1 MSGNARFHDKLHR
14 ANHHTL
20 STGGLLDS
28 AYDPIAS
35 PEHPFRGDF
44 ILSGSLSALGDIIA
58 NNLNIKSE
66 ITIDGNTTTQNQTIV
81 GSLKLSKQY
90 YGATA
95 IYAINPTTRP
105 DPFTLSINYE
115 NGVFISNDL
124 YVNGIIYG
132 NLPTVNGYTPSTTD
146 ISNAY
151 VILKSNSANWDS
163 VATGADLGVRTLTSN
178 WQNTYN
184 TVSAN
189 SAIWGTGTGGADTAL
204 RSLTGNWQ
212 NTYTTVN
219 TNSSNWNY
227 QGTDIKALTGKYES
241 TYTTVNSNSSKY
253 ESTYTTVNT
262 NSSNWNYQGTDIKA
276 LTGKYESTY
285 TTVNTNSSNWLSR
298 ASIVSAA
305 SAKFDNLSADYIRL
319 RSYAETSVSAL
330 PASLSPTIYQLDLS
344 QGTVFNITLVNNIP
358 IGGGFLIQNIPPGVN
373 SFILTVTQNNIGGW
387 TVDWNFFGFTLKWS
401 GGAPTVT
408 STANATDIYSFM
420 SIDGNTWYGSVAGK
434 NFV

>member
-1 MSGNARFHDKLHR
+1 
-14 ANHHTL
+14 
-20 STGGLLDS
+20 
-28 AYDPIAS
+28 
-35 PEHPFRGDF
+35 
-44 ILSGSLSALGDIIA
+44 
-58 NNLNIKSE
+58 
-66 ITIDGNTTTQNQTIV
+66 
-81 GSLKLSKQY
+81 
-90 YGATA
+90 
-95 IYAINPTTRP
+95 
-105 DPFTLSINYE
+105 
-115 NGVFISNDL
+115 
-124 YVNGIIYG
+124 
-132 NLPTVNGYTPSTTD
+132 LPTVNGYTPSTTD

-241 TYTTVNSNSSKY
+241 TYTTVNS
-253 ESTYTTVNT
+253 
-262 NSSNWNYQGTDIKA
+262 
-276 LTGKYESTY
+276 
-285 TTVNTNSSNWLSR
+285 NSSNWLSR